1 MARKTLILIAGTLA
15 IIASIS
21 FAAVAAVT
29 QAEAD
34 RLGKDLTPTGAEK
47 AGNADGTIPAWDGG
61 IKSPPAGYS
70 SGDHH
75 PDPYAGDEVLFTI
88 TAANMGQ
95 YADKLTPG
103 HKAMLEAYDSYK
115 MKVYPTR
122 RSASYPQRIYDATKR
137 VATTAELVES
147 GSGIQGAI
155 MGTPF
160 PIPKSGV
167 EVVWNH
173 LTRFRGNI
181 ASRKISQAAPTRGG
195 GYTEVVFE
203 DEFNVVYSQEGQT
216 EESINNRILYFKQ
229 KVVAPARLAGG
240 ILLVHE
246 TLDQVKEPRAAW
258 LYNPGQ
264 RRVRRA
270 PNVAYDNPG
279 TAADGMRTSDQFD
292 MFNGAPDRYDWQLVG
307 KKEMYV
313 PYNNYALHSDQ
324 LTHKDI
330 LTPLHVNPE
339 YLRYELH
346 RVWVVEA
353 TLKAGDQP
361 HLQAPDSS
369 TWTRTAGRSWRSTST
384 TTGTSSGACP
394 RATSSTTTTCRC
406 SGRPSRCTPTCRRAA
421 TWRSGSTTSFR
432 CTISASTA
440 PSRTTHRPRCGGR
453 GCVEPPS
460 GPAGGRSAPA
470 LRTTAVVLCALLAA
484 GVVWMVAF
492 AQDQGD
498 DDALLMPLATRSL
511 LLDGAR
517 VGAGLA
523 VGERG
528 HILVSRDDGATWI
541 QTAAPTRA
549 TLTAVTVRDD
559 GSRGRS
565 ATTR

>member
-1 MARKTLILIAGTLA
+1 MARKTLILIAATLA
-15 IIASIS
+15 VAASIS
-21 FAAVAAVT
+21 LSAVAAVN

-70 SGDHH
+70 PGDHH
-75 PDPYAGDEVLFTI
+75 PDPYAGDKVLFTI
-88 TAANMGQ
+88 TAANMGE

-103 HKAMLEAYDSYK
+103 HQAMLEAYDSYK

-137 VATTAELVES
+137 VATTAKLVEG

-160 PIPKSGV
+160 PIPQSGV

-307 KKEMYV
+307 KKELYV

-339 YLRYELH
+339 HLRYELH

-353 TLKAGDQP
+353 TLKAGTSHIYKRRTLYVDEDSWQILAVDQYDKRDQLWRVSEGFVINYYDVP
-361 HLQAPDSS
+361 MLWTTLEVHTDLQAGRYLAIGLDNEFSMYDFGIE
-369 TWTRTAGRSWRSTST
+369 RTLEDY
-384 TTGTSSGACP
+384 
-394 RATSSTTTTCRC
+394 
-406 SGRPSRCTPTCRRAA
+406 TPA
-421 TWRSGSTTSFR
+421 
-432 CTISASTA
+432 
-440 PSRTTHRPRCGGR
+440 
-453 GCVEPPS
+453 
-460 GPAGGRSAPA
+460 A
-470 LRTTAVVLCALLAA
+470 LRRE
-484 GVVWMVAF
+484 GI
-492 AQDQGD
+492 
-498 DDALLMPLATRSL
+498 R
-511 LLDGAR
+511 
-517 VGAGLA
+517 
-523 VGERG
+523 
-528 HILVSRDDGATWI
+528 
-541 QTAAPTRA
+541 
-549 TLTAVTVRDD
+549 
-559 GSRGRS
+559 
-565 ATTR
+565 